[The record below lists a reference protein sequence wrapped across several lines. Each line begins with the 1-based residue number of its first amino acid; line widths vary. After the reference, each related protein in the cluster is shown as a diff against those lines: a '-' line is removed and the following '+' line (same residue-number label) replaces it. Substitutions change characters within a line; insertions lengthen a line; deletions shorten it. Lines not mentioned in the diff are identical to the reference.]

1 MQPAQM
7 LMGDPSTSLGS
18 INPSTLSLLVPSGG
32 RSAMQSLPPVE
43 TMNPKLLP
51 VATDGLNHR
60 VVSYISGQKRS
71 VDSIHGPEQRACV
84 APPHVIP
91 ITVDSWHQ
99 QFFSQSS
106 AQSRHH
112 GYTDAATAWHPYTG
126 DVDHRLLS
134 EQTRYNAN
142 TLPDMVDTQSELRE
156 LHVEDSTT
164 RTQPSSLPH
173 VALSEQ
179 PLPSASFVLPPDASK
194 FQHLKD
200 LLLQKDS
207 VLRFT
212 DNRDANKWTSKTKS
226 VGNAATDITNC
237 NTLPTSNA
245 IVMNVLHSQALV
257 QHILETSQDTANAI
271 GVASHLTIDNDLTS
285 GGTIDSEPIA
295 IAGQVYELVTD

>member
-1 MQPAQM
+1 
-7 LMGDPSTSLGS
+7 
-18 INPSTLSLLVPSGG
+18 
-32 RSAMQSLPPVE
+32 
-43 TMNPKLLP
+43 MNQKLLP
-51 VATDGLNHR
+51 VATNVLNHR
-60 VVSYISGQKRS
+60 VVSYISGQKRN
-71 VDSIHGPEQRACV
+71 VDLTHEQVNPEQRVSV

-99 QFFSQSS
+99 QFFSHSS
-106 AQSRHH
+106 VQPR
-112 GYTDAATAWHPYTG
+112 YTDASTTWHPYTG

-194 FQHLKD
+194 FQHLQD

-212 DNRDANKWTSKTKS
+212 DNHDASKWTSKTKP
-226 VGNAATDITNC
+226 VGNVATDITNC

-257 QHILETSQDTANAI
+257 QHILETANSAI
-271 GVASHLTIDNDLTS
+271 GVTTHLTIDNDLTS
-285 GGTIDSEPIA
+285 GSAIDSEP

>member
-1 MQPAQM
+1 M
-7 LMGDPSTSLGS
+7 LLGDPSASLRS
-18 INPSTLSLLVPSGG
+18 VNPTTLSLLVPSGG
-32 RSAMQSLPPVE
+32 RSAVQSLPSVE
-43 TMNPKLLP
+43 TINQKLLP

-60 VVSYISGQKRS
+60 VVSYMSGQKRS
-71 VDSIHGPEQRACV
+71 VDSTHDQDQRACV

-106 AQSRHH
+106 GQPRHH

-142 TLPDMVDTQSELRE
+142 DMIDTQSELRE
-156 LHVEDSTT
+156 LHADDHTT

-173 VALSEQ
+173 VALQNEQ
-179 PLPSASFVLPPDASK
+179 PIPSASFLLPPDASK
-194 FQHLKD
+194 FQHLQD

-212 DNRDANKWTSKTKS
+212 DNHDTNKWTSKTKP
-226 VGNAATDITNC
+226 VGNVATDITNC

-285 GGTIDSEPIA
+285 GGTIDSETT
-295 IAGQVYELVTD
+295 AGQVYELVTE